1 MIRCAGTTASPVGRH
16 PGRYAGRAPR
26 AGRRV
31 GPESARGDVGRG
43 SGGGVWSAVYPSAGA
58 ARLSSGPCARRGG
71 AGWPQGRGAPTRVR
85 RDGHEVPLPSVHAF
99 THTDPLNRRSVEQML
114 VGVATRQYGRS
125 LEPLGVDVRTR
136 GTSKGAVSRRFVAQ
150 TQAQLDAWRAM
161 PLDGLDL
168 AVLLIDGVPVG
179 GHCIVVALGIDT
191 TGANPSAGALGRR
204 HRECDGLSGAID
216 QSREPR
222 TPHRPEPPS
231 SRQTTSSAWP
241 TWSPGS
247 WPFSGTITRWLDH
260 SSGPSPGA
268 TRPGCSPKLELQK
281 PASIAA

>member
-114 VGVATRQYGRS
+114 VGVATRQYGAES
-125 LEPLGVDVRTR
+125 RTAGR
-136 GTSKGAVSRRFVAQ
+136 GRPHAGDEQGCSQSTLCRADPGAAGRVAGDSARWAGPGGAADRWGAGRRA
-150 TQAQLDAWRAM
+150 LYRGRA
-161 PLDGLDL
+161 
-168 AVLLIDGVPVG
+168 
-179 GHCIVVALGIDT
+179 GHRYNGRE
-191 TGANPSAGALGRR
+191 PSAGALGRR

-231 SRQTTSSAWP
+231 SRRTTSSAWP

-268 TRPGCSPKLELQK
+268 T
-281 PASIAA
+281 